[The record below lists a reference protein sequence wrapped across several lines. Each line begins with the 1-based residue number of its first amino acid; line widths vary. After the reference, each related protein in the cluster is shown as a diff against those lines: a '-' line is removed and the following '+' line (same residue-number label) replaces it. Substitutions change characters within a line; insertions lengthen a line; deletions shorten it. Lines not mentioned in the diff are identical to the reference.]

1 MVSPVRVRFSPF
13 TSAPRI
19 TERED
24 SVVDPYPH
32 QGHDAGQITRV
43 KAKVVAVGVKT
54 TGFGFRVGVKTGNLS
69 GHHTLTPLSPG
80 TRESTASA

>member
-1 MVSPVRVRFSPF
+1 
-13 TSAPRI
+13 
-19 TERED
+19 
-24 SVVDPYPH
+24 
-32 QGHDAGQITRV
+32 V

-69 GHHTLTPLSPG
+69 GHYTLTPLSPG